1 MKKQKMNNREGNN
14 IDLTTEEGTV
24 ICAFFTGN
32 NDVNN
37 NNDFMKDIKFRFPN
51 QDLTEFDFKV
61 LKSVMMIDSAST
73 IKNLIGKTITEIQE
87 NFSLTTLC
95 QGHNDI
101 FPNFNCRL
109 ILNSSKYVI
118 NLLLT
123 SINKIQQNL

>member
-61 LKSVMMIDSAST
+61 LKSVMMIDSET
-73 IKNLIGKTITEIQE
+73 
-87 NFSLTTLC
+87 
-95 QGHNDI
+95 
-101 FPNFNCRL
+101 
-109 ILNSSKYVI
+109 
-118 NLLLT
+118 
-123 SINKIQQNL
+123 